1 MLLHSVIC
9 VFDCVCSCCSFCT
22 PEVSGRQLS
31 ERLLLLQQPVLHTW
45 SVITQHHRINT
56 DHGVMEMM
64 LRLFL
69 YISFTAKGK
78 YAGGNPV
85 CPRPTPTWQKGIGDF
100 FGGPPRKPEKENQRP
115 LEVED
120 DEEAGGSGMS
130 KASRKYVVLH
140 CSSGCQVQRWSSNT
154 QTCCFA
160 NSWLFSQL
168 ISSVV
173 KWQKVKLQNQFS
185 FNKQSDA
192 SWMLNRK
199 PPLNEFVLSSSLN
212 SLNMQLAPCRLL
224 FYAIFASLF
233 LMLIDLRL
241 HWLLACEKK
250 NEPLMSVCLCVSRFL
265 NRRKA
270 AVFTQIMINKIK

>member
-1 MLLHSVIC
+1 MLLHSVIW

-154 QTCCFA
+154 QTCCF
-160 NSWLFSQL
+160 
-168 ISSVV
+168 
-173 KWQKVKLQNQFS
+173 
-185 FNKQSDA
+185 
-192 SWMLNRK
+192 
-199 PPLNEFVLSSSLN
+199 
-212 SLNMQLAPCRLL
+212 C
-224 FYAIFASLF
+224 
-233 LMLIDLRL
+233 
-241 HWLLACEKK
+241 
-250 NEPLMSVCLCVSRFL
+250 
-265 NRRKA
+265 
-270 AVFTQIMINKIK
+270 